1 MQEIINILHRAAAAA
16 SHEPLVGFAAHQ
28 LVGDIAQM
36 GESEFKAEFPRLA
49 GMVKQ
54 VQAADTRLAE
64 AEDGGDP
71 SSIEG
76 WACEVQVHLEPV
88 GFEVVALVLGDQVA
102 DLVAEDAAAL
112 TLAKRQARRL
122 GVPHTACV

>member
-1 MQEIINILHRAAAAA
+1 MQEIITIIHRAAAAA
-16 SHEPLVGFAAHQ
+16 HHEPLVGFAADQ

-36 GESEFKAEFPRLA
+36 DESAFKAEFPRLA

-54 VQAADTRLAE
+54 VQAADARLERERLA
-64 AEDGGDP
+64 GRP
-71 SSIEG
+71 LEG
-76 WACEVQVHLEPV
+76 WDLEPGVHLEPV

-112 TLAKRQARRL
+112 TLAKRQARKL

>member
-16 SHEPLVGFAAHQ
+16 HEPLVAFAADQ

-49 GMVKQ
+49 GMIKQ
-54 VQAADTRLAE
+54 VVDADARLERERVA
-64 AEDGGDP
+64 GRP
-71 SSIEG
+71 LQG
-76 WACEVQVHLEPV
+76 WDLEVDIHLEPV

-112 TLAKRQARRL
+112 TLAKRQARKL